1 MKQRQRRRARPT
13 REIVKWR
20 YAPNIRA
27 LLRDLAASYA
37 RMADLFRHVPMAMP
51 APGPYRVHLRGYQ
64 RSPADPG
71 SPTGDMHVEVPPL
84 DAATQAKISEAVRQ
98 RLPPPMT
105 SADPAHVPPPIT
117 LADLKH
123 FITRP

>member
-1 MKQRQRRRARPT
+1 
-13 REIVKWR
+13 
-20 YAPNIRA
+20 
-27 LLRDLAASYA
+27 
-37 RMADLFRHVPMAMP
+37 MAELFRNARTPLRASVDFG
-51 APGPYRVHLRGYQ
+51 APQGDRTVQVLVGRGLL
-64 RSPADPG
+64 A
-71 SPTGDMHVEVPPL
+71 EVPPL

-117 LADLKH
+117 LADLKR